1 MSDLSKRVEALLD
14 KYRRDKGGHYDS
26 TLLRA
31 QDGADLAKAL
41 RVLLA
46 HREEERKC
54 DRCGKVIIG
63 DLAWYEH
70 REVMCPLRYSAPRV
84 EAKAEA
90 GQVHEEPK
98 NIEWVCAQIADCVW
112 GCSWPPL
119 DLTEE
124 EISRIR
130 KGAQYLM
137 TSLRPAP
144 AYALREDFLAFCE
157 VVLKWLDAPMGFR
170 AVSLEDIH
178 AMTRKHISA
187 LRQSAKEGA

>member
-1 MSDLSKRVEALLD
+1 MSLTHEAWSKIMQAQ
-14 KYRRDKGGHYDS
+14 GGHFTAEQDRQILADYQR
-26 TLLRA
+26 LEARA
-31 QDGADLAKAL
+31 EA
-41 RVLLA
+41 R
-46 HREEERKC
+46 
-54 DRCGKVIIG
+54 
-63 DLAWYEH
+63 
-70 REVMCPLRYSAPRV
+70 PV

-130 KGAQYLM
+130 EGAQYLM

-144 AYALREDFLAFCE
+144 ADALREDFLAFCE

>member
-1 MSDLSKRVEALLD
+1 MTR
-14 KYRRDKGGHYDS
+14 H
-26 TLLRA
+26 T
-31 QDGADLAKAL
+31 
-41 RVLLA
+41 
-46 HREEERKC
+46 
-54 DRCGKVIIG
+54 
-63 DLAWYEH
+63 
-70 REVMCPLRYSAPRV
+70 EVAG
-84 EAKAEA
+84 A

-130 KGAQYLM
+130 EGAQYLM

-144 AYALREDFLAFCE
+144 ADALREDFLAFCE